1 MRTLVAGGAGFL
13 GSHLVDLV
21 AAAGGSVV
29 VVDNFVTST
38 PRNLAHLRGQPRFR
52 LRRADVRELS
62 GGAYDRVYHLASPAS
77 PDDYGRLPVQ
87 TLLTNALGTWR
98 LLEVAR
104 RSRARFLLASTSE
117 VYGDP
122 LVHPQ
127 HESYP
132 GNVDPT
138 GPRSAY
144 DEGKRFAE
152 ALTVAYVRHKGLDAR
167 IVRIF
172 NSYGPRMR
180 PSDGRM
186 VSSFFASALR
196 GEPLVV
202 HGSGRQ
208 TRSLCYVADT
218 ARGLVAAMERG
229 RAGEAYNIG
238 SPKEL
243 TVLEVARLVRRVA
256 RSSSPI
262 RFTRARPGDIRRRRP
277 DIRKARRELGWRP
290 TTTLDDGLRHTLTW
304 FAQEIG
310 RRDRD

>member
-1 MRTLVAGGAGFL
+1 MRILVAGGAGFL

-21 AAAGGSVV
+21 LAAGETVV
-29 VVDNFVTST
+29 VADSFLTST
-38 PRNLAHLRGQPRFR
+38 RRNLAHLRGHPR
-52 LRRADVRELS
+52 LRVRRVDVRELV
-62 GGAYDRVYHLASPAS
+62 GGRYDRVYHLASPAS
-77 PDDYGRLPVQ
+77 PDDYGRHPVD

-98 LLEVAR
+98 LLEIAR

-127 HESYP
+127 HEGYP

-152 ALTVAYVRHKGLDAR
+152 ALTVAYVRHHGLDAR

-186 VSSFFASALR
+186 VSSFVVSALR
-196 GEPLVV
+196 GEPLLV

-208 TRSLCYVADT
+208 TRSLCYVSDT
-218 ARGLVAAMERG
+218 ARGLFAAMERG

-238 SPKEL
+238 RPEEM
-243 TVLEVARLVRRVA
+243 TVLEVADAVRRLT
-256 RSSSPI
+256 RSSSRI
-262 RFTRARPGDIRRRRP
+262 RFTRGRLADIRRRRP

-290 TTTLDDGLRHTLTW
+290 TTTLARGLRETLRW
-304 FAQEIG
+304 FVGEIG
-310 RRDRD
+310 APPA